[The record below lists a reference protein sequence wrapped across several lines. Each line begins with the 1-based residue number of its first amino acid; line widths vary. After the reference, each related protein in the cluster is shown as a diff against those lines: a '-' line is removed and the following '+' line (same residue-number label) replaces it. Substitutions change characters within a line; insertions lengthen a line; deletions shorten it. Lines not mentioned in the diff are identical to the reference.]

1 MTGRSLIVKRE
12 RVLRT
17 RRVQHLLASV
27 EAARARNEVLALED
41 NAGRVR
47 RVRTELYATDQI
59 RSGAELAAYRELADR
74 LEQAG
79 RQLDGAIYDA
89 NKRVEQ
95 RNAERQLA
103 DRDRKI
109 AERLKEKAAQA
120 LAEQMEARL
129 QSLPRR
135 ARAASFG
142 EKA

>member
-1 MTGRSLIVKRE
+1 MKQVMAKRE
-12 RVLRT
+12 RIVRA

-27 EAARARNEVLALED
+27 EATRAHNEVLALED
-41 NAGRVR
+41 NAERVSK
-47 RVRTELYATDQI
+47 VRSELYGADLVT
-59 RSGAELAAYRELADR
+59 SGAQLASHRELADR

-79 RQLDGAIYDA
+79 RHLDGAIYDA

-103 DRDRKI
+103 DRDREI
-109 AERLKEKAAQA
+109 AERLKAKAARA

-135 ARAASFG
+135 IRTAAWG
-142 EKA
+142 DKE